1 LNLRESN
8 LILWGVSACIGVWHL
23 LLILL
28 LRMVDLLWFGG
39 VVSAEW
45 WEKTHEPRCAKVMC
59 DGVARARIGN
69 KEKSVSNDSRNIY
82 QLKRQNGSQDL
93 HVRKKSFLLVSVV
106 AGVKRKRTYTACW
119 GWQKKC
125 VVAVATLTHSLT
137 LSLLWMSP
145 SHSLSVISFPELHPR
160 SLSPTREII
169 FISH

>member
-1 LNLRESN
+1 MKLCKTEIISMFQSPLCGACCCFCCCG
-8 LILWGVSACIGVWHL
+8 WWTCDWAASAPSDGKNTRTDVKKWCVMVWRGL
-23 LLILL
+23 AIK
-28 LRMVDLLWFGG
+28 RRA
-39 VVSAEW
+39 SRT
-45 WEKTHEPRCAKVMC
+45 THEIYINSRDKMV
-59 DGVARARIGN
+59 RRI
-69 KEKSVSNDSRNIY
+69 Y
-82 QLKRQNGSQDL
+82 T
-93 HVRKKSFLLVSVV
+93 RKKSFLLVSVV

-160 SLSPTREII
+160 SLSPTRDIK